1 MFLLF
6 AAAGEAGEHFAE
18 ADQVGGDA
26 AAGDDEGDGD
36 ENHDDADALAQGHAL
51 PEYRYAED
59 YRGDRFEG
67 PEYGCRGGADVLYRA
82 CRTHERYGC
91 REYGK
96 GQHIEPQIPFVG
108 SRNSQFDSCQQPD
121 DEERDT
127 EYQNVERNCQ
137 GCCAFENCLIDAYYV
152 DGVSKRRGKC
162 KQRAGE
168 TQRSAV
174 AAFVQHGYASQSQQ
188 QAEAGHHCEFFLKD
202 QRHDQGDHYRVYKK
216 NGGCYAGFHVVVALE
231 ERQ

>member
-127 EYQNVERNCQ
+127 EYEHIERDGQRRCV
-137 GCCAFENCLIDAYYV
+137 FENGLIDADDVY
-152 DGVSKRRGKC
+152 GVC
-162 KQRAGE
+162 
-168 TQRSAV
+168 
-174 AAFVQHGYASQSQQ
+174 
-188 QAEAGHHCEFFLKD
+188 
-202 QRHDQGDHYRVYKK
+202 QG
-216 NGGCYAGFHVVVALE
+216 
-231 ERQ
+231 